1 MTVRGMSNAS
11 GKELTGIEH
20 LTQSIRDILST
31 PLGTRVFRRDYGSRI
46 PELVDKPI
54 NDSLV
59 ADMRAA
65 VAEALY
71 KWEPRVRLTRVQV
84 TAVDPG
90 HITMDLTMTYVID
103 GKSITITGLVI

>member
-1 MTVRGMSNAS
+1 MSTRGMSATTGS
-11 GKELTGIEH
+11 DLQGIEH

-31 PLGTRVFRRDYGSRI
+31 PLGTRVYRRDYGSRI

-54 NDSLV
+54 NAALV

-84 TAVDPG
+84 VAVDPG
-90 HITMDLTMTYVID
+90 HITMDLDMVFVID
-103 GKSITITGLVI
+103 GTPITITGLII